1 VTLSSEGGV
10 SSSGVK
16 ALGGAALGGSAGSD
30 LSTSMGDCSSFFF
43 AFAAALDFFLRLAI
57 SDS

>member
-1 VTLSSEGGV
+1 
-10 SSSGVK
+10 VK
-16 ALGGAALGGSAGSD
+16 ALGGAALGGSAGRD